1 MFISVTSLCAGKPG
15 EDGDP
20 TRGGQ
25 DPIWGAWGSYMWPG
39 GGQQDA
45 GAGLLVRGHAGT
57 WEQAGNPHL
66 TGKQA
71 AGQVHHAHLEN
82 R

>member
-1 MFISVTSLCAGKPG
+1 METLQG
-15 EDGDP
+15 EDR
-20 TRGGQ
+20 TLYGGHGA
-25 DPIWGAWGSYMWPG
+25 PICGL

-45 GAGLLVRGHAGT
+45 GAGLLVRGQAGT